1 MVLIAALSIAWVA
14 VGRLIHPAGL
24 EHVGIGLAVSA
35 GASVINLVVGV
46 ALRRAGRRHRSL
58 TLDADGRH
66 LLPDVWTSVGVLAGV
81 GAVALTGWERLDP
94 LIALAVAVNIVVT
107 GVALVRR
114 ATGGLLDRALPD
126 AERVLDEFGAET
138 ALSRAAHPP
147 GGPALL
153 RFGARLPAG
162 GASSAAMT
170 CSNGSK
176 PPSAPCCPALS
187 SSRTASRSK
196 TPLRRRT
203 PGSTAPTGPTWPV
216 SQLSGPLR
224 DPRRDRVRACE
235 PRLSRFSVEAS
246 LGQWSPPL
254 EGCFPTEPLPD
265 VDSLASC
272 KSSSKLPPG
281 DVDRPLGHRDRRWRA
296 FDLERAD
303 PPAPDGAPP

>member
-1 MVLIAALSIAWVA
+1 MPRCYSAIRSRRERARQRPQAHATGIGAEAGAATASASLLRLRLPPRRPPVVA
-14 VGRLIHPAGL
+14 GPATPPAARPRRSGHPGGPTARGHPAQ
-24 EHVGIGLAVSA
+24 H
-35 GASVINLVVGV
+35 AS
-46 ALRRAGRRHRSL
+46 
-58 TLDADGRH
+58 
-66 LLPDVWTSVGVLAGV
+66 
-81 GAVALTGWERLDP
+81 
-94 LIALAVAVNIVVT
+94 
-107 GVALVRR
+107 
-114 ATGGLLDRALPD
+114 
-126 AERVLDEFGAET
+126 
-138 ALSRAAHPP
+138 HPP
-147 GGPALL
+147 GRPALL

-176 PPSAPCCPALS
+176 PPSAPCCPASPS
-187 SSRTASRSK
+187 SPTASRSK
-196 TPLRRRT
+196 IPLRRRT

-224 DPRRDRVRACE
+224 DPRRDRDRACE

-246 LGQWSPPL
+246 LGQWGPPL

-272 KSSSKLPPG
+272 KSSSNFPPETSTG
-281 DVDRPLGHRDRRWRA
+281 RSATVTGAGGA